1 MTSTWTLSFGGAHV
15 DLVVPAEQV
24 AAFDQLDTHL
34 AGQQRMLEV
43 RRVVDARGQHHDRR
57 VGLVGGRGIA
67 QRPQQVRCVVVD
79 GAHPVA
85 GEQVREDPRH
95 RAPVL
100 HHVGHPR
107 RRSQVVLED
116 PPGPLLVADHVD
128 ARDVDAH
135 AVGRHDA
142 DGLAVEVLA
151 GGDQPARDDAVTQDL
166 LVAVDVVEICLEG
179 LDALGDATLQPR
191 PLGGRDD
198 SRDLVQRKRPLLTGQ
213 RERDALVDECP
224 AQRLGAVVE
233 VGGIRRRQLAI
244 DALVRVRERCPA
256 RRTSRRRLPHSN
268 HPRRYSRQRSARS
281 ATAACCAVAAWFLAG
296 KVRRATVPCCIRSAC
311 CAGPR
316 LRFGGMHRGTD
327 TLGSRRLS
335 VRSLYGKP

>member
-1 MTSTWTLSFGGAHV
+1 
-15 DLVVPAEQV
+15 
-24 AAFDQLDTHL
+24 
-34 AGQQRMLEV
+34 MLEI
-43 RRVVDARGQHHDRR
+43 RRVVDARGQHHHRR
-57 VGLVGGRGIA
+57 VGLVGGRGVT

-100 HHVGHPR
+100 HHIGHPR
-107 RRSQVVLED
+107 RRPQVVLEH
-116 PPGPLLVADHVD
+116 PPGALLVADHVD

-142 DGLAVEVLA
+142 DGLAVEMLA

-166 LVAVDVVEICLEG
+166 LVAVDVVEVCLEG

-213 RERDALVDECP
+213 RERDALVDEGP

-233 VGGIRRRQLAI
+233 VGGIRWRQLSI
-244 DALVRVRERCPA
+244 DALI
-256 RRTSRRRLPHSN
+256 
-268 HPRRYSRQRSARS
+268 RSANVSLRVEHLVEGFRV
-281 ATAACCAVAAWFLAG
+281 ATARGVIAVEDRLVGGGDCGLLRCCRLVSPG
-296 KVRRATVPCCIRSAC
+296 KVRRATVPCCIRSVLLRRPGVFALGEC
-311 CAGPR
+311 IAGLIP
-316 LRFGGMHRGTD
+316 
-327 TLGSRRLS
+327 
-335 VRSLYGKP
+335 